1 MLLPERRASVED
13 VEYAESSEGGE
24 DEGGPTTGPTFGLA
38 IPHAHTPTVIKRG
51 LSHSDGFM
59 ATVLGDLDIAE
70 GNIFLPMIIHP
81 MYYNKIFTKCITKC
95 IKLYEIKNSSHPK
108 LNACNPGPWSGRY
121 TDP

>member
-38 IPHAHTPTVIKRG
+38 TPHAHTPIVIKRG

-70 GNIFLPMIIHP
+70 GIIFLPMIILHP
-81 MYYNKIFTKCITKC
+81 MYYNKIFTKCITEYTNFM
-95 IKLYEIKNSSHPK
+95 KLKN
-108 LNACNPGPWSGRY
+108 
-121 TDP
+121 